1 MLSTPPAFILSQDQT
16 LVKSVCIQF
25 RINQLANSSLFTV
38 VLVCLKTVLKN
49 LLLKKFSRV
58 VVVYC
63 SVIKVLTSLCSFA
76 TAHLFYHKHFALSR
90 TFLKFFIFLTSSLC
104 FSESAHLYYHVFFR
118 KSRTF
123 LKFFY
128 FLFTWFLT
136 FFKIRRS
143 RQTSVVPLFWFKL
156 NGERG
161 IWTLA
166 PVARPTP
173 LAGAPLQPLEYFSV
187 HWILL

>member
-1 MLSTPPAFILSQDQT
+1 MLLSIVQLSRFLLRFVHLRQLIYFIIS
-16 LVKSVCIQF
+16 I
-25 RINQLANSSLFTV
+25 
-38 VLVCLKTVLKN
+38 
-49 LLLKKFSRV
+49 
-58 VVVYC
+58 
-63 SVIKVLTSLCSFA
+63 SLCQELFWSF
-76 TAHLFYHKHFALSR
+76 LF
-90 TFLKFFIFLTSSLC
+90 FLPLRFVSANQFIYIIMY
-104 FSESAHLYYHVFFR
+104 FSESQEL
-118 KSRTF
+118 F

>member
-1 MLSTPPAFILSQDQT
+1 MLLSIVQLSRFLLRFVHLRQLIYFIIS
-16 LVKSVCIQF
+16 I
-25 RINQLANSSLFTV
+25 
-38 VLVCLKTVLKN
+38 
-49 LLLKKFSRV
+49 
-58 VVVYC
+58 
-63 SVIKVLTSLCSFA
+63 SLCQE
-76 TAHLFYHKHFALSR
+76 L
-90 TFLKFFIFLTSSLC
+90 FLKFFIFLTSSLY

-128 FLFTWFLT
+128 FLFTWSLT

-143 RQTSVVPLFWFKL
+143 RQTSVIPLFWFKL

-166 PVARPTP
+166 PVTRPTP

>member
-1 MLSTPPAFILSQDQT
+1 
-16 LVKSVCIQF
+16 
-25 RINQLANSSLFTV
+25 
-38 VLVCLKTVLKN
+38 LVCLKTVLKN

-128 FLFTWFLT
+128 FLFT
-136 FFKIRRS
+136 
-143 RQTSVVPLFWFKL
+143 
-156 NGERG
+156 
-161 IWTLA
+161 
-166 PVARPTP
+166 
-173 LAGAPLQPLEYFSV
+173 
-187 HWILL
+187 

>member
-1 MLSTPPAFILSQDQT
+1 MHVLSTPPAFILSQDQT

-128 FLFTWFLT
+128 FLFT
-136 FFKIRRS
+136 
-143 RQTSVVPLFWFKL
+143 
-156 NGERG
+156 
-161 IWTLA
+161 
-166 PVARPTP
+166 
-173 LAGAPLQPLEYFSV
+173 
-187 HWILL
+187 